1 MVRPYLLL
9 TGIFGIIILVMIS
22 RNQSILWVGLV
33 GSFAIIFIG
42 NMLGQLYAKNAF
54 LEIGF
59 SEEYFYMRSAY
70 DIAYQKDLRL
80 YPILYAN
87 ATRYGDTIMLNY
99 IEQNVKIR
107 RGEWQQWDE
116 LWYNWHFYSAPEV

>member
-1 MVRPYLLL
+1 MLL
-9 TGIFGIIILVMIS
+9 TAIFGIIILVLLS
-22 RNQSILWVGLV
+22 RNQSILWVGLI

-59 SEEYFYMRSAY
+59 SEEHFYMRSAY
-70 DIAYQKDLRL
+70 DIAYQKDLKL
-80 YPILYAN
+80 YPIMYAN
-87 ATRYGDTIMLNY
+87 ATRQGDTIMLNY

-107 RGEWQQWDE
+107 RGEWQQYDE